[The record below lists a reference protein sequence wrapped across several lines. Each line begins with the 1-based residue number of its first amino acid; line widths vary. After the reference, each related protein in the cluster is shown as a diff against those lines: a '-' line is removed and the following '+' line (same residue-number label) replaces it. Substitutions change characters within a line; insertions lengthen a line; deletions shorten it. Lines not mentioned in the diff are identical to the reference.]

1 MRVSAGN
8 NSQDYTY
15 DTPNDIN
22 NLLWSEKSF
31 KFTADGSH
39 TRLTFKSNV
48 IDGASGMALDNV
60 RLRLDN
66 SG

>member
-15 DTPNDIN
+15 DPPKDIN

-39 TRLTFKSNV
+39 TMLTFKSNV
-48 IDGASGMALDNV
+48 IDGASGPALDNV
-60 RLRLDN
+60 RIKVQN
-66 SG
+66 AC

>member
-1 MRVSAGN
+1 MRVSGGN

-31 KFTADGSH
+31 KFTADGSN

-48 IDGASGMALDNV
+48 IDRASGPALDNV
-60 RLRLDN
+60 RLRLEN
-66 SG
+66 AC

>member
-1 MRVSAGN
+1 MRVSACN

-31 KFTADGSH
+31 KFTASGN
-39 TRLTFKSNV
+39 TTKLTFISTTG
-48 IDGASGMALDNV
+48 GASGPALDNV
-60 RLRLDN
+60 RLKLDN

>member
-31 KFTADGSH
+31 KFTADGSN

-48 IDGASGMALDNV
+48 IDGASGPALDNV